1 MYIKSMLCSVLY
13 KELVHSFGTSVMNG
27 SAARGTPVIREAPVS
42 AGIVAVTSV
51 AIPLEGWALGCFNV
65 F

>member
-42 AGIVAVTSV
+42 AVTSV
-51 AIPLEGWALGCFNV
+51 AIPLEGWALGCFIV

>member
-1 MYIKSMLCSVLY
+1 
-13 KELVHSFGTSVMNG
+13 MNG

-51 AIPLEGWALGCFNV
+51 AIPLEGWALGCFIV